1 MSIGLYLA
9 ETGICSKCYLSLTKP
24 GDRIGQWL
32 PEDHRIHEDWLAGIV
47 KEVDD
52 NPKRE
57 LHPTLQEFKELI
69 ERNSR
74 VYMLFQSMLQEVP
87 AKKPYT
93 NSPTG
98 HPQIR
103 DYRHLLQVLNH
114 ILTSAPSWNDYSHRV
129 GLVGLPINAIL
140 DWPMGTPSG
149 FAAFLDPDINAMIKK
164 VLDAWGKYLRSPESA
179 SVLDSSPAGWFGE
192 HGVRVLTTVANINA
206 TSHSFEELFE
216 CDPQAPNY
224 GYKSWDDFFTRG
236 FREGMR
242 PVASPDNARVIANA
256 CESQPYNVTMNANA
270 RDQFWL
276 KGQPYSVLDI
286 LAHDSLAELFV
297 GGTIYQA
304 FLNAL
309 SYHRWHAPVTGTVVK
324 AYVVPGTYYSEPL
337 FEGLGDR
344 NAQGIDMANEVI
356 SQGYLTAMATRA
368 LIFFEADDPI
378 VGLIVFVGIGMAE
391 VSTCEITV
399 QSGQRVNKGD
409 QIGMFH
415 FGGSTHCLL
424 FRKGVHVDE
433 FPTPGRDENVP
444 VRGKLAVVS

>member
-1 MSIGLYLA
+1 
-9 ETGICSKCYLSLTKP
+9 
-24 GDRIGQWL
+24 
-32 PEDHRIHEDWLAGIV
+32 
-47 KEVDD
+47 
-52 NPKRE
+52 
-57 LHPTLQEFKELI
+57 
-69 ERNSR
+69 
-74 VYMLFQSMLQEVP
+74 MLFQAMLQEVP
-87 AKKPYT
+87 AKKPYA

-103 DYRHLLQVLNH
+103 DYHHLLQVLNH

-129 GLVGLPINAIL
+129 GLVGLPINAIF

-149 FAAFLDPDINAMIKK
+149 FAAFIDPDINAMIKK
-164 VLDAWGKYLRSPESA
+164 VLDAWGEYLRSPESA
-179 SVLDSSPAGWFGE
+179 SVLDTSPAGWFGE
-192 HGVRVLTTVANINA
+192 HGVKGLTTVANVNA
-206 TSHSFEELFE
+206 TSHAFDEMFV

-224 GYKSWDDFFTRG
+224 GYRSWDDFFTRV
-236 FREGMR
+236 FREGIR

-256 CESQPYNVTMNANA
+256 CESQPYKVSMNAKA
-270 RDQFWL
+270 RDQFWM
-276 KGQPYSVLDI
+276 KNQPYSVLDM
-286 LAHDSLAELFV
+286 LAHDPLAESFV

-344 NAQGIDMANEVI
+344 NAQGIEMANEVI
-356 SQGYLTAMATRA
+356 SQGYLTALATRA
-368 LIFFEADDPI
+368 IIFFEADDPV
-378 VGLIVFVGIGMAE
+378 VGLIVFVGVGMAE

-399 QSGQRVNKGD
+399 QAGQRVNKGD

-424 FRKGVHVDE
+424 FRKGVRVNE
-433 FPTPGRDENVP
+433 FPTPGQENNVP
-444 VRGKLAVVS
+444 VRCKLAVVS